1 MINYNISDRINQE
14 IKEIINSYNSYR
26 EDKLKGNIEIL
37 RAEPGIKYTLK
48 TNLGLI
54 FAIKLKSK
62 WSLTKNN

>member
-1 MINYNISDRINQE
+1 MRNFNMSMEMNQE
-14 IKEIINSYNSYR
+14 LEEIINSYQG
-26 EDKLKGNIEIL
+26 EEKLKGNIEIL

-54 FAIKLKSK
+54 FAIKLKGK